1 MSPLAGV
8 SITVRAAAQ
17 ARGFSLRA
25 VDEDGDCFYSSV
37 HLALGTMMEEP
48 PSVPALRMVVAEKA
62 RRQHCV
68 AACASRRAWCR
79 PAPPRASTTTL
90 TPRPLPAQLTQHH
103 LDIARVEPP
112 DDLLEHLA
120 DLDTY
125 RARVR
130 EARRAAA
137 HRAQFTAAVLSGGR
151 VAGQA
156 GGAGADRG
164 GARWAAARS
173 WPAFASA
180 SLHCCGDLPG
190 TRWRSCLTSWKGTF
204 CIARAA
210 SRLCDTMP
218 RNDTWPRHAPGSAPH
233 NSIRS

>member
-8 SITVRAAAQ
+8 SITIRAAAQ

-62 RRQHCV
+62 RRQHGV

-79 PAPPRASTTTL
+79 PSTTTL

-137 HRAQFTAAVLSGGR
+137 HRAQFTAAVLTVR
-151 VAGQA
+151 PLEWQA
-156 GGAGADRG
+156 GGAWADDFAVATIRDHLG
-164 GARWAAARS
+164 LAAV
-173 WPAFASA
+173 
-180 SLHCCGDLPG
+180 LVIDVE
-190 TRWRSCLTSWKGTF
+190 
-204 CIARAA
+204 
-210 SRLCDTMP
+210 
-218 RNDTWPRHAPGSAPH
+218 GSDKFDRVR
-233 NSIRS
+233 I